1 MNADDEKK
9 LQRIANLL
17 LGRLDIANEPDEQEF
32 DRGIVLDELREAFA
46 LGRARGMTEAAGICR
61 AQRIGID
68 AFGGIDCHIDMTR
81 DQCAAAIEKARD
93 A

>member
-1 MNADDEKK
+1 MDADDEKS
-9 LQRIANLL
+9 LRDLL
-17 LGRLDIANEPDEQEF
+17 SSLYIGNGNTPRDYGLACYNAGR
-32 DRGIVLDELREAFA
+32 
-46 LGRARGMTEAAGICR
+46 RAGMTEAAGICR

-81 DQCAAAIEKARD
+81 DQCAAAILKARD

>member
-1 MNADDEKK
+1 MDADDEKK
-9 LQRIANLL
+9 LDALWYADKTTR
-17 LGRLDIANEPDEQEF
+17 DK
-32 DRGIVLDELREAFA
+32 LREAYA
-46 LGRARGMTEAAGICR
+46 LGCRAGMTEAAGICR

>member
-1 MNADDEKK
+1 MDADDEKK
-9 LQRIANLL
+9 LDALWYADKTTR
-17 LGRLDIANEPDEQEF
+17 DK
-32 DRGIVLDELREAFA
+32 LRKAYA
-46 LGRARGMTEAAGICR
+46 LGHRAGMTEAAGICR

>member
-46 LGRARGMTEAAGICR
+46 LGRARGMTEAAPIARSEVGS
-61 AQRIGID
+61 
-68 AFGGIDCHIDMTR
+68 TR
-81 DQCAAAIEKARD
+81 REIAYAIEKARD
-93 A
+93 AK